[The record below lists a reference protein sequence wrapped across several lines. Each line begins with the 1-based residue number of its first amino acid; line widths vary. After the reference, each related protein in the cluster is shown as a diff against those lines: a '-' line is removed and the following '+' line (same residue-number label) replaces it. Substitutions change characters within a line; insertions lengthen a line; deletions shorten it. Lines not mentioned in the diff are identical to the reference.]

1 MILEPGLR
9 RGTMR
14 VPVSKSHAHRVLLA
28 EFLAGRT
35 KALKPDPLDCADVA
49 ATKRCLA
56 ALADAKGNE
65 VRLDVGESGTTR
77 RLLGPV
83 VAALGLKPEWVMRG
97 RLASRPQIDYSELK
111 AGVHRLAGDVS
122 SQFVSGLLFAL
133 PLVTGDSEI
142 RLTTPLQSRGYVD
155 MTLDVVRAYGIEV
168 DEVADGFRVRGGQA
182 YRAPAEGPVIETDWS
197 SAAFPLAMNALGSDI
212 TLSGCEGLA
221 AASRQPDRE
230 IVRLLADLPREID
243 VSQFPDL
250 FPVLTVVAA
259 RRAGATVFRGIGR
272 LRIKECDRVAA
283 MEDVLRR
290 FGVEVSV
297 TETEFAVGGV
307 GRPFRG
313 GGAFRSFNDHRI
325 ALSVAVGATAA
336 ERPVEL
342 DDIACADK
350 SYPTFFEDFHRLGT
364 NGPL

>member
-1 MILEPGLR
+1 MIFEPGPR

-35 KALKPDPLDCADVA
+35 EILTPDPLDCADVA
-49 ATKRCLA
+49 ATKRCLT
-56 ALADAKGNE
+56 ALVAGKED

-83 VAALGLKPEWVMRG
+83 VAALGVQPNWVMRG
-97 RLASRPQIDYSELK
+97 RLAQRPQIDYSVLK

-133 PLVTGDSEI
+133 PLVAGDSEI
-142 RLTTPLQSRGYVD
+142 NLTTPLQSRGYVD
-155 MTLDVVRAYGIEV
+155 MTLDVIREYGVRVENL
-168 DEVADGFRVRGGQA
+168 ADGFRVYGGQA
-182 YRAPAEGPVIETDWS
+182 YRAPAGGPAIETDWS
-197 SAAFPLAMNALGSDI
+197 SAAFPLAMNALGCDVA
-212 TLSGCEGLA
+212 LEGCERLTA
-221 AASRQPDRE
+221 SSRQPDRE
-230 IVRLLADLPREID
+230 IVSLLADLPREID

-250 FPVLTVVAA
+250 FPVLTIVAA
-259 RRAGATVFRGIGR
+259 RRAGPTAFRGIGR

-290 FGVEVSV
+290 FGVDVSV
-297 TETEFAVGGV
+297 TDATFAIKGA
-307 GRPFRG
+307 GRPFPG
-313 GGAFRSFNDHRI
+313 SGETFRTFNDHRI

-336 ERPVEL
+336 AHPVEL

-350 SYPTFFEDFHRLGT
+350 SYPTFFTDFRSLQAIG
-364 NGPL
+364 